1 MLEGAVAP
9 VVLDRDQSLQR
20 VAGWREERQVAL
32 GGERAA
38 GGLGEVLVDHVAHDE
53 VDGARGGEVP
63 VLDEVR
69 PFERL
74 ETQDGLGDQKVQVGV
89 ALAVGVAA
97 EVDREPVDEER
108 DVGAVIGVEAAQE
121 VLLRLAVA
129 LMLADDE
136 AGDQAHDIGRP
147 TARGEVEGRPR
158 AEELRGRGDG
168 RRRRH
173 HDRRQRRLLRSGRR
187 FLGSGRRLLAVSGG
201 GGHEDAAEQDEA
213 DDDARA
219 RRVREYE
226 HRRKGNITR
235 PAVDPVHFG
244 SMGEE
249 RAVRFTVSVPA
260 RLMRTLDRRR
270 AGRRYGNRSE
280 FVRDLL
286 RGELVKEEWAARPGE
301 TVGVLTLVYDHETH
315 ALADKL
321 TDIQHHGYRTITAS
335 LHVHLD
341 EHSCLEVI
349 ALRGSARRIRSI
361 ANQLLAVKGVRYGQ
375 LVPATRGKRLT

>member
-38 GGLGEVLVDHVAHDE
+38 GGLGDVLVDHVAHDE

-121 VLLRLAVA
+121 VLLRLAAA

-147 TARGEVEGRPR
+147 TLRAELEVEPGD
-158 AEELRGRGDG
+158 EDLRGRGDG

-187 FLGSGRRLLAVSGG
+187 FLGSGRRLLAVGG
-201 GGHEDAAEQDEA
+201 GGHEDAEQDEA

-219 RRVREYE
+219 GRVREYE

-249 RAVRFTVSVPA
+249 RAVRFTVSLPA
-260 RLMRTLDRRR
+260 RLMRTLDRLR